1 MLKIF
6 LGMNIV
12 GILFLLALIAGV
24 LWISERM
31 VKKGEQAA
39 LLARKALHIVG
50 VGGLA
55 ISGYFFDN
63 ALITGWLSLGFGLLL
78 LLAVH
83 KQWLAVDVHHRK
95 SWGIALFP
103 FSYIFLLLVARYG
116 QWYLVVYPMLILAFA
131 DAFAAMA
138 GSLFNPKKYN
148 LTGDPKSLLGNT
160 VFAITTFCLLQV
172 APDLLEKIDPVFFY
186 IPDNPQDWLLVC
198 VLIALVTAALEGVT
212 SGGWDNVTVPIAAGV
227 LLLVLP
233 MVGRDGLQV
242 ALLTIM
248 GLALLSYFA
257 WYRKW
262 LDAGGAVT
270 AALLGFFIWLGG
282 GFSGLGLIGL
292 FFVSGSLL
300 SKLGDGKKSW
310 VPDEGHGKPRN
321 YRQVLSNG
329 AIAGFCM
336 VGFAVS
342 NLEMLSLLF
351 ATSIAVST
359 ADTWSSELG
368 NRFGGRV
375 YNLIGF
381 MPMQRGLSG
390 GVSLQGT
397 LAGAAGALFIG
408 FAAWTIGIPKPL
420 WVATAGFLGMLLD
433 SLLGSMLQAQYKND
447 AGQPVEF
454 LKPGEKGLLV
464 KGKKIVDNDL
474 VNLLSNLIMIFL
486 MVVFLFLNSLWG

>member
-1 MLKIF
+1 MLDIF
-6 LGMNIV
+6 SGMDIV
-12 GILFLLALIAGV
+12 GILVLLGLIAGV

-31 VKKGEQAA
+31 VKAGERAA
-39 LLARKALHIVG
+39 LLSRKVLHIVG

-55 ISGYFFDN
+55 ISGSFFDN
-63 ALITGWLSLGFGLLL
+63 PLITGWLSLGFGLLL

-83 KQWLAVDVHHRK
+83 KQWLAVDVHQRK

-103 FSYIFLLLVARYG
+103 FSYVFLLLFARYG

-131 DAFAAMA
+131 DAFAAIA

-172 APDLLEKIDPVFFY
+172 VPGILESIDPDFFY
-186 IPDNPQDWLLVC
+186 MPNDPEVWLLVS
-198 VLIALVTAALEGVT
+198 VLIALLTAALEGVT

-233 MVGRDGLQV
+233 MVGREGLQV
-242 ALLTIM
+242 GLLTII
-248 GLALLSYFA
+248 GLGGLSYFA

-262 LDAGGAVT
+262 LDAGGAVA

-300 SKLGDGKKSW
+300 SKMGKGKKSW
-310 VPDEGHGKPRN
+310 VPDAGHGKPRN
-321 YRQVLSNG
+321 YKQVLSNG
-329 AIAGFCM
+329 AIAGLCM
-336 VGFAVS
+336 VGFVVS
-342 NLEMLSLLF
+342 NLEMLALLF
-351 ATSIAVST
+351 ATSVAVST

-375 YNLIGF
+375 YNLVGF
-381 MPMQRGLSG
+381 RRLQRGLSG

-397 LAGAAGALFIG
+397 FAGAVGALLIG

-420 WVATAGFLGMLLD
+420 WVAIGGFLGMLLD
-433 SLLGSMLQAQYKND
+433 SLLGSLLQAQYKNA

-464 KGKKIVDNDL
+464 KGQKIVDNDL
-474 VNLLSNLIMIFL
+474 VNLLSNLIMVIL
-486 MVVFLFLNSLWG
+486 MAVFLFFNPLWG